1 MKLSELITPAIM
13 ENQEIIANKK
23 YTAIYMV
30 YSKKLQAWV
39 WCDHDGKVITNMGG
53 LTKKVELT
61 REIIEDDN
69 WFIYGYPESKS
80 IINHVLQEVV
90 ESRNTEELSNA
101 LEKVNVCIQ
110 NRDGSFRS
118 IYDVL
123 KDLSDAHEIMESWL

>member
-13 ENQEIIANKK
+13 KNQEMIANKK
-23 YTAIYMV
+23 YRDTYMI
-30 YSKKLQAWV
+30 YSKRFQAWL
-39 WCDHDGKVITNMGG
+39 WCDCKGKARIDMGG
-53 LTKKVELT
+53 LYKKVELT
-61 REIIEDDN
+61 KEVIEDDN

-101 LEKVNVCIQ
+101 LKKVNVCIQ